1 MVSSQNNA
9 LWTYRNK
16 FQNDSILTFRPTS
29 HLKYGVVASLNLG
42 TVGPIEHYSDGLK
55 PLCVLSAVQFPR
67 SFDQCWPKT
76 MLLTRDYWFIDN
88 VPHFSVV
95 CCCESYQCHIN
106 DTLLLGWIMVGFQT
120 GAKSL
125 LQPTMPLLYK
135 VYIRLAT
142 LICRYLK
149 KARLFVVKRL
159 TIRKHVSKLLIL
171 Y

>member
-16 FQNDSILTFRPTS
+16 FQNDSILTFWPTS

-88 VPHFSVV
+88 VPHFSVI
-95 CCCESYQCHIN
+95 CCCESYQWYIVIGLN
-106 DTLLLGWIMVGFQT
+106 NGWMPNRRQIP

-125 LQPTMPLLYK
+125 LQPMMPLLSK
-135 VYIRLAT
+135 VYIYTSRDFNLS
-142 LICRYLK
+142 I
-149 KARLFVVKRL
+149 
-159 TIRKHVSKLLIL
+159 S
-171 Y
+171 

>member
-9 LWTYRNK
+9 LWTYKNK

-88 VPHFSVV
+88 VPHFLVI
-95 CCCESYQCHIN
+95 CCCESYQWYIVIGLNNGWMPNRRQIIIATN
-106 DTLLLGWIMVGFQT
+106 DATAFQ
-120 GAKSL
+120 S
-125 LQPTMPLLYK
+125 
-135 VYIRLAT
+135 IRLAT